1 LSTTDVSST
10 TTAPVSLSDLRSV
23 DGLSALTSG
32 DTFTTTR
39 DASAPLVR
47 FVRLD
52 ELPSGVS
59 PLAP

>member
-1 LSTTDVSST
+1 LSTTDASST
-10 TTAPVSLSDLRSV
+10 TALALHSGGRLAISRDV
-23 DGLSALTSG
+23 SALL
-32 DTFTTTR
+32 
-39 DASAPLVR
+39 AR